1 MQSSAHKLAAIV
13 FTDIVGYTATT
24 QVNEQKAW
32 SQVRKHEEAIESCT
46 QQYGGEVLNYYGDG
60 SLATFS
66 SVTDAIEAAGKIQ
79 EKMQEWP
86 RVPLRIG
93 IHLGEIH
100 FKDGNYLG
108 DGINIASRIQS
119 EAEEGQIYVSET
131 VYQMAK
137 NKPNFRFEALG
148 ESALKN
154 VDRPVKIHR
163 VKVIGYMGAS
173 TQKKPPKK
181 HRWIYWVAGVMILAG
196 ATFIFGRQTAAPAN
210 GVSNQVPSILILP
223 FEEQYPEEEENF
235 FGLGVADEIRS
246 KLSSIRQLEVK
257 SRSSSLFLQNKNW
270 SAKEIADHLEVQ
282 YILEGTIR
290 QQDDQ
295 VYLNLS
301 LINAREDQLIQPID
315 YRGGLNTDLI
325 GVQNEIARTVIE
337 LIKITLLPEEQ
348 EKLTE
353 VATDNFEAYKY
364 YLMGLNYLGKGS
376 LPEYQKKAEQY
387 FRKAIQEDSGLVVAY
402 AGLAEALMSGA
413 GFGYKSTAEALENAR
428 PYAEKA
434 YQLDPTLA
442 KTNQVMGTIFFHLGN
457 FIQGEEKL
465 KKAIEIDPSHEGSYA
480 YLAIIYRAMKRY
492 DQALDYMNIAIRLNP
507 FSPLL
512 KTNYIMILIDMGRLE
527 EAIDVSDSFLVDYP
541 QSNILLFIKGFGL
554 TMQGAYDEAIETFL
568 SRAVE
573 TKAFNWVLGY
583 TYGLKGDNVKAREV
597 LDYLLEKAEKTYI
610 SPSQIACV
618 YLGLGDMEKVYE
630 WFEKEDSIYF
640 KLFPMFRELRYD
652 PRLKNAFAFMQ
663 PFLD

>member
-1 MQSSAHKLAAIV
+1 MQTLAHKLAAIV

-66 SVTDAIEAAGKIQ
+66 SVTNAIEAAGKIQ

-100 FKDGNYLG
+100 FKDGKYLG

-148 ESALKN
+148 ESSLKN

-173 TQKKPPKK
+173 TQKKSTKK
-181 HRWIYWVAGVMILAG
+181 SPWIYWVAGLLILAG
-196 ATFIFGRQTAAPAN
+196 VIFYLGRRTAAPSN
-210 GVSNQVPSILILP
+210 RVTNQVPSILILP
-223 FEEQYPEEEENF
+223 FEEQYPGDEENY
-235 FGLGVADEIRS
+235 FGIGVADEIRS
-246 KLSSIRQLEVK
+246 KLSSFRQLEVK
-257 SRSSSLFLQNKNW
+257 SRSSSLFLQDKNW
-270 SAKEIADHLEVQ
+270 SAKEIADQLEVQ
-282 YILEGTIR
+282 YILEGSIR

-301 LINAREDQLIQPID
+301 LIDAREDHLIQPID
-315 YRGGLNTDLI
+315 YRGGLNTDFI

-337 LIKITLLPEEQ
+337 LIKITLLPDEQ

-364 YLMGLNYLGKGS
+364 YLMGLNYLYKGS
-376 LPEYQKKAEQY
+376 LQEYQNKAEQY
-387 FRKAIQEDSGLVVAY
+387 FRQAIQEDSGLVVAY
-402 AGLAEALMSGA
+402 AGLTEALMFGA

-428 PYAEKA
+428 PFAEKA
-434 YQLDPTLA
+434 YQMDPSLA
-442 KTNQVMGTIFFHLGN
+442 KTNQVMGTIYLFSGN
-457 FIQGEEKL
+457 FIQAEEKL
-465 KKAIEIDPSHEGSYA
+465 KQAIEIDPSHELSYA
-480 YLAIIYRAMKRY
+480 YLAFIYRAMERF
-492 DQALDYMNIAIRLNP
+492 DLALDHMNMAIRLHP
-507 FSPLL
+507 FSPPL
-512 KTNYIMILIDMGRLE
+512 KYNYFKVFIEAGRIE
-527 EAIDVSDSFLVDYP
+527 EAIAVIDSFLLDYP
-541 QSNILLFIKGFGL
+541 TSNILLFGKGLAL
-554 TMQGAYDEAIETFL
+554 TLQGAYDEAIETFL
-568 SRAVE
+568 SRPVE

-583 TYGLKGDNVKAREV
+583 TYGLKGDTVKAREV